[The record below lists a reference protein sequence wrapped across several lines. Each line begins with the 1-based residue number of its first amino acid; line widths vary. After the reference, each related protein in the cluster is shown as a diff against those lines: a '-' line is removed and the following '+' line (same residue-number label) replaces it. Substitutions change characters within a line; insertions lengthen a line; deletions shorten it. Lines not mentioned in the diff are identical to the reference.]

1 MFTTH
6 NYTNKKMSVFKN
18 IKSLFVVEDEELIQ
32 KETGKSTSKPKNT
45 PTKTKKSTA
54 PTPSTGSPVMPQ
66 SQSGQPGKVNS
77 KFMDVLLRAM
87 ENADLEGFDYLEFKK
102 SLQSLSKMPM
112 DEATRYKSAFAM
124 AQTMGV
130 SPQKLIDSATHY
142 INVLQKEENKFEKA
156 LASQQ
161 NQQIGDK
168 QQQIAQLDNLV
179 KEKAEYITKLTQEIE
194 QHQAQAQQ
202 MKTEIQERTVKI
214 ETTKN
219 DFIASFN
226 ALVAQIHGDMENMKQ
241 YLK

>member
-1 MFTTH
+1 
-6 NYTNKKMSVFKN
+6 MSVFKN
-18 IKSLFVVEDEELIQ
+18 IKSLFVVEDEELI
-32 KETGKSTSKPKNT
+32 KSETGKATSKKAPSKSASTPK
-45 PTKTKKSTA
+45 PA
-54 PTPSTGSPVMPQ
+54 ADSPIMPQ
-66 SQSGQPGKVNS
+66 SKSGEPGKVTS

-87 ENADLEGFDYLEFKK
+87 EGANLEGFDYLEFKK

-142 INVLQKEENKFEKA
+142 INVLKKEEDKFEKA
-156 LASQQ
+156 LAGQQ
-161 NQQIGDK
+161 NQQIGNK
-168 QQQIAQLDNLV
+168 QQQIQQMDNLV
-179 KEKAEYITKLTQEIE
+179 KQKADQIKKLTKEIE
-194 QHQAQAQQ
+194 QHQAQSE
-202 MKTEIQERTVKI
+202 KLKKEIQQRTVKI

-226 ALVAQIHGDMENMKQ
+226 ALVAQIHGDVENMKQ